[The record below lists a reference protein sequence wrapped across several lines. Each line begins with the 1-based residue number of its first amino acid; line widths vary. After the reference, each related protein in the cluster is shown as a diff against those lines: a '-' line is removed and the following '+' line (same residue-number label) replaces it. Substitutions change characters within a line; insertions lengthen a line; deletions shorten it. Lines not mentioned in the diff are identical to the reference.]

1 MDLQSLLW
9 TNEYCALSLYS
20 LRGIETT
27 KAAEISGFLVL
38 PQGVEP
44 WTP

>member
-1 MDLQSLLW
+1 MNFVL
-9 TNEYCALSLYS
+9 TVYTPCG
-20 LRGIETT
+20 GIKTT
-27 KAAEISGFLVL
+27 KAAEISGFSVL